1 MYFHNFSTNFDHGHL
16 NDEGHNHDDVEPTI
30 LKHSTE
36 DVPFILLKLS
46 GVNLVENLHEYKDL
60 EHISEMKGFLS
71 IATVCLIPR
80 EENLALIFE
89 LRPPGIDGPFFIG
102 IVSQGSCITVLGCFV
117 IFISVSRVKE
127 RSHHISN
134 FLISL
139 FVVGWSLEAVGRGVI
154 QAMAL
159 ISGLL
164 SFNEVVV
171 ISVRPS
177 GFS

>member
-1 MYFHNFSTNFDHGHL
+1 
-16 NDEGHNHDDVEPTI
+16 
-30 LKHSTE
+30 
-36 DVPFILLKLS
+36 
-46 GVNLVENLHEYKDL
+46 
-60 EHISEMKGFLS
+60 
-71 IATVCLIPR
+71 LIPR

-89 LRPPGIDGPFFIG
+89 TRPPGIDGPFFIG
-102 IVSQGSCITVLGCFV
+102 IVSHGSCITVLGFFV

-139 FVVGWSLEAVGRGVI
+139 FVVGCVLEAVGRGVI

-159 ISGLL
+159 ISALL